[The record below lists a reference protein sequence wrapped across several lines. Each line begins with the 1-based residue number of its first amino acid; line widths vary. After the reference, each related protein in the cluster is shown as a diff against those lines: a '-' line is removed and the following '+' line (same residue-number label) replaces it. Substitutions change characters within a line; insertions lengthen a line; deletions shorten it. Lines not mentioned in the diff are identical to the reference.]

1 MTPTPTPTKM
11 TTPMSSTPTKSSVDI
26 KVAEIRRRHS
36 ARYSILSDPRLSQL
50 FALSSQLEAL
60 AHTIE
65 MEAAASVA
73 IDELPESSMST
84 ATPGPASAATKP
96 PHLPPKPKFGLGQ
109 GSLTD
114 RSNGNVFKPRPDPK
128 KSSEIQYMRLDDT
141 NDVLNFFNCDYE
153 NIFEDNEDNE
163 EGNGAPPGLDLV
175 PPPRYSI
182 ISDSRMSTS
191 SQAESTPSANS
202 VLSDSCPTMKAD
214 FEARDEPDEPDMLWP
229 DVEDRPE
236 DQPKPKN
243 ESEWQARCVE
253 LELALQRFR
262 DQAQN
267 IRELLREKVSSV
279 VFCLSVAQIPA
290 ASRFVRLR
298 TYARS
303 ILKFLLTLL
312 SKIL

>member
-1 MTPTPTPTKM
+1 MTPTPTKM
-11 TTPMSSTPTKSSVDI
+11 TTTTSTTKSGVDI

-73 IDELPESSMST
+73 IDEMPETSSTTTT
-84 ATPGPASAATKP
+84 ATGPSSTSGSAATKP
-96 PHLPPKPKFGLGQ
+96 PDLPPKPKFGLGQ
-109 GSLTD
+109 SSLTD
-114 RSNGNVFKPRPDPK
+114 RSNGNVLKSRPDAK
-128 KSSEIQYMRLDDT
+128 KSTDIGYTRLDDT
-141 NDVLNFFNCDYE
+141 DDVLNFFNCDYE
-153 NIFEDNEDNE
+153 NIFAEDDNVDDDDDGGVD
-163 EGNGAPPGLDLV
+163 GNGPPMMRPGLDLV
-175 PPPRYSI
+175 PPPRYST

-214 FEARDEPDEPDMLWP
+214 FEARDEPDEPDIIWP
-229 DVEDRPE
+229 DVEDRLE

-267 IRELLREKVSSV
+267 IRELLREKVRTE
-279 VFCLSVAQIPA
+279 A
-290 ASRFVRLR
+290 ASNLFKVKGFMGRGS
-298 TYARS
+298 A
-303 ILKFLLTLL
+303 
-312 SKIL
+312 

>member
-1 MTPTPTPTKM
+1 MTPTPTKM
-11 TTPMSSTPTKSSVDI
+11 TTQMSSTRTKSSVDI

-73 IDELPESSMST
+73 IDDLPESSTSTSTTTT
-84 ATPGPASAATKP
+84 ATMLSSASAASKP
-96 PHLPPKPKFGLGQ
+96 PDLPPKPKFGLGQ
-109 GSLTD
+109 GSHTD

-128 KSSEIQYMRLDDT
+128 KSSEIEYMRLEDT

-153 NIFEDNEDNE
+153 NIFEEEDNE
-163 EGNGAPPGLDLV
+163 EGNGPPPGLDLV
-175 PPPRYSI
+175 PPPRYST

-229 DVEDRPE
+229 DVEDRLE
-236 DQPKPKN
+236 DQPKPKT

-267 IRELLREKVSSV
+267 IRELLREKVSAV
-279 VFCLSVAQIPA
+279 VCLVLSQG
-290 ASRFVRLR
+290 FKLR
-298 TYARS
+298 SLDLIKLY
-303 ILKFLLTLL
+303 
-312 SKIL
+312 